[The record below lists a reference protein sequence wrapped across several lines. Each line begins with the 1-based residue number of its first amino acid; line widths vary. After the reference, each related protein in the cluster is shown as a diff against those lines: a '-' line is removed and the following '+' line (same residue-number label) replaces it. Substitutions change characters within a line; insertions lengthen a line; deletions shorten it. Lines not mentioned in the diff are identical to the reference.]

1 MIMTD
6 PHHITIICSP
16 DQPKCRIDKFITEH
30 ITEGSYSRSR
40 IKTLIQEGHLSCD
53 GRTLDDPS
61 VSVKPGCSYQLTIPA
76 IIDDIPQ
83 AEDIKLDI
91 LYEDNDLIIINK
103 PAGLVVHP
111 APGSRNGTL
120 VNALLHH
127 CGRSLTGIGGV
138 ARPGIV
144 HRLDKY
150 TSGVMVAAKSQEAH
164 HGLSTLFAKHR
175 IHRKYEALCWGVPS
189 EMTGTI
195 DAPLGRHS
203 VDRKKQTIREN
214 GRSAITHYRVIK
226 LFPPFGCHIECS
238 LETGRT
244 HQIRVHLTSIGHSII
259 GDAVYGRPQRVAQM
273 PDKISRQALAT
284 IRAFERQALHASEL
298 GFIHPVTKQELAFKA
313 PFPEDLKNLH
323 TILEQAVW
331 ERGHTNY

>member
-1 MIMTD
+1 MTY
-6 PHHITIICSP
+6 PHHITIKCSP
-16 DQPKCRIDKFITEH
+16 DQPKCRIDKFITERL
-30 ITEGSYSRSR
+30 TEGNYSRSR

-61 VSVKPGCSYQLTIPA
+61 LSVKPGCTYHLTIPA
-76 IIDDIPQ
+76 LIEDIPQ

-150 TSGVMVAAKSQEAH
+150 TSGIMVAAKSQGAH

-175 IHRKYEALCWGVPS
+175 IHRKYEAFCWGVPS

-195 DAPLGRHS
+195 DAPLGRHFI
-203 VDRKKQTIREN
+203 DRKKQTIREN

-284 IRAFERQALHASEL
+284 IRAFGRQALHASEL
-298 GFIHPVTKQELAFKA
+298 GFIHPVSNQRLDFKA
-313 PFPEDLKNLH
+313 PFPDDLKNLY
-323 TILEQAVW
+323 TILEKAVW
-331 ERGHTNY
+331 ERGHNNY